1 MGVGVRELFDLSG
14 RTAIVTGGS
23 RGLGL
28 QIAEAL
34 AEQGARL
41 VLTARKAEQL
51 ERAVGTLTDQGADV
65 TAHACD
71 LSQPEAVASFVDDVL
86 GAHDAIDILVNNAGT
101 TWGAPAEEH
110 PLEAWNKVL
119 DLNLTGLF
127 LLTQRVAA
135 TSMIPRRSG
144 RIVNLASVAGLKA
157 NNPKMMG
164 TIAYSTSKGGVISM
178 TRALAVEWARYGITV
193 NAIAPGYFPTKMT
206 RGTLEYAQELIE
218 EATPLGRTGGPEDL
232 KGVAVLLAS
241 DASAFIT
248 GQTIVVDGGVTAR

>member
-1 MGVGVRELFDLSG
+1 MDLELKG
-14 RTAIVTGGS
+14 KVAVVTGGS
-23 RGLGL
+23 DGIGLAVARAFAREGANTL
-28 QIAEAL
+28 ICARTGKALRAAAEAIR
-34 AEQGARL
+34 AEFSTNS
-41 VLTARKAEQL
+41 V
-51 ERAVGTLTDQGADV
+51 AVEADV
-65 TAHACD
+65 TSTGDIERVCRAA
-71 LSQPEAVASFVDDVL
+71 ETEL
-86 GAHDAIDILVNNAGT
+86 GGADFLINNAGT
-101 TWGAPAEEH
+101 TWGAPAQEH
-110 PLEAWNKVL
+110 PLAAWNKVL

-127 LLTQRVAA
+127 LLTQRVANA
-135 TSMIPRRSG
+135 SMIPRRSG
-144 RIVNLASVAGLKA
+144 RIVNVASVAGLRG

-206 RGTLEYAQELIE
+206 RGTLEQARELIE

-248 GQTIVVDGGVTAR
+248 GQTIAVDGGVTAR